1 MLPALSIPS
10 SARELRIKADI
21 VGRTVIPARTAQVD
35 KLATTFM
42 YSSFDSLDVILE
54 VDIVWD
60 SEPVRLESRRELSG
74 LFVWETS
81 GLD

>member
-10 SARELRIKADI
+10 NARELRIKADT
-21 VGRTVIPARTAQVD
+21 VGKTVIPARTAQVD

-42 YSSFDSLDVILE
+42 YSSFDSLDVMLE
-54 VDIVWD
+54 GNIVWD
-60 SEPVRLESRRELSG
+60 SEPVRFESRRELSG